1 MVCFPSKH
9 GVVDAT
15 NRTSDQTS
23 MNQQPA
29 LVAATPQPIRKSR
42 VMLRRAI
49 ITTVLG
55 ILFLIPLYAWLADD
69 IFMLTLFGRIL
80 VFALAALGLNI
91 ALGFGGMVSLGHALY
106 MGLGGYSVGILST
119 LGMTDGWL
127 HLFTAVALTTVVA
140 IPIGWVALRTQG
152 IAFIMITLAFA
163 QLFYYVFVSLRQFGG
178 DDGMSLADLSSFGA
192 LTGDKY
198 AIYIALSLVLAFTL
212 WFVNRIAHARFGL
225 VLRAT
230 CVNERRVNALG
241 TRSVPYRLMA
251 YVLSAQ
257 ICAVAGFFLVNLTG
271 FVSPAMMSW
280 TVSGEL
286 IVMVLLGGLGT
297 VFGPIIGAVAFL
309 LIEEGLKSLTEH
321 WPLIMGPFIVL
332 VVVFLKNGLW
342 GLLQDRKES
351 AQGGGGNH

>member
-1 MVCFPSKH
+1 MLE
-9 GVVDAT
+9 AT
-15 NRTSDQTS
+15 HVASDEAR
-23 MNQQPA
+23 MNQQQS
-29 LVAATPQPIRKSR
+29 LLAATPKPLNATRAL
-42 VMLRRAI
+42 LRRII
-49 ITTVLG
+49 ITIVLAV
-55 ILFLIPLYAWLADD
+55 LFLMPLYAWLADD

-106 MGLGGYSVGILST
+106 IGLGAYSVGILST

-127 HLFTAVALTTVVA
+127 HLFTAVAITSVVA

-178 DDGMSLADLSSFGA
+178 DDGISLTNLSSFGV

-198 AIYIALSLVLAFTL
+198 AIYISLSLVLAFVL
-212 WFVNRIAHARFGL
+212 WLVNRIVHARFGL

-241 TRSVPYRLMA
+241 TRSMPYRLMA
-251 YVLSAQ
+251 YMLSAQ
-257 ICAVAGFFLVNLTG
+257 ICALAGFFLANLTG

-280 TVSGEL
+280 VVSGEL

-309 LIEEGLKSLTEH
+309 MLEEGLKMMTDH

-351 AQGGGGNH
+351 PQGDGGNIK